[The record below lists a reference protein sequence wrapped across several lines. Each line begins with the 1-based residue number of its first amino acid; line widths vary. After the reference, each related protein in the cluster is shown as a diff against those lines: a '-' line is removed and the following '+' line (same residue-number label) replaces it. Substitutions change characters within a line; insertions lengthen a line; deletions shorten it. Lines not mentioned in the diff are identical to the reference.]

1 MFKRALA
8 AFLWFAAVWVGY
20 EIVWSL
26 TDVPRIAG
34 PVIAFTVAA
43 LVTLDP
49 LALFWPRAASTDGAS
64 SRAIAR
70 SGFETPAS
78 PAG

>member
-1 MFKRALA
+1 MSKRALA
-8 AFLWFAAVWVGY
+8 AVLWFAATWIGY

-26 TDVPRIAG
+26 TGVPRLAG

-49 LALFWPRAASTDGAS
+49 MALFWTRSTSGSPVRHGLGS
-64 SRAIAR
+64 SAVA
-70 SGFETPAS
+70 PH
-78 PAG
+78 

>member
-1 MFKRALA
+1 MSKRALA
-8 AFLWFAAVWVGY
+8 AVLWFAATWIGY

-26 TDVPRIAG
+26 TGVPRLAG

-49 LALFWPRAASTDGAS
+49 MALFWTRSASDSPVRHGLGS
-64 SRAIAR
+64 SAVA
-70 SGFETPAS
+70 PH
-78 PAG
+78 

>member
-1 MFKRALA
+1 MLKRALA
-8 AFLWFAAVWVGY
+8 AFLWFAATWVGY

-43 LVTLDP
+43 IVTLDP
-49 LALFWPRAASTDGAS
+49 LALFWPRSAATVG
-64 SRAIAR
+64 AR
-70 SGFETPAS
+70 SSAIRTGLES
-78 PAG
+78 PVTSAR

>member
-1 MFKRALA
+1 MSKRAIV
-8 AFLWFAAVWVGY
+8 AFLWFAATWVGY
-20 EIVWSL
+20 ELLWSL
-26 TDVPRIAG
+26 TEVPRIAG

-49 LALFWPRAASTDGAS
+49 LALFWSRSVHADGTH
-64 SRAIAR
+64 SRATVR
-70 SGFETPAS
+70 TGFDTPIS

>member
-1 MFKRALA
+1 MPKRAIA
-8 AFLWFAAVWVGY
+8 ASLWFAATWVGY

-26 TDVPRIAG
+26 TGVPRLAG

-49 LALFWPRAASTDGAS
+49 MALFWPRATADSPTGRGLGSTAV
-64 SRAIAR
+64 A
-70 SGFETPAS
+70 PH
-78 PAG
+78 

>member
-1 MFKRALA
+1 MLKRALA
-8 AFLWFAAVWVGY
+8 AFLWFAATWVGY

-34 PVIAFTVAA
+34 PVIAFAVAA

-49 LALFWPRAASTDGAS
+49 LALFWPRTVAAEGAGS
-64 SRAIAR
+64 SAIRTGLESRVTSAR
-70 SGFETPAS
+70 
-78 PAG
+78 